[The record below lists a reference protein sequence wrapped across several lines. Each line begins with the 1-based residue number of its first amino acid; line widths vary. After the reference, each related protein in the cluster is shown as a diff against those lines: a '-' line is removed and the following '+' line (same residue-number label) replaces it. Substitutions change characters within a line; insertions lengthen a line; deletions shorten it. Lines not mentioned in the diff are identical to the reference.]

1 MIVLY
6 IFLGLIA
13 FILLMTAFMI
23 LVPLKIYIKGT
34 YWDKKPTGQMDI
46 YWVKYFVGTRLRIK
60 DLEHIHILI
69 WFLGIP
75 IPIRFP
81 LSVEKIKKKNKS
93 VANEP
98 RTSENVSENV
108 EDKKLVMP
116 GINISHISR
125 RYL

>member
-81 LSVEKIKKKNKS
+81 SKCLLISSSINS
-93 VANEP
+93 
-98 RTSENVSENV
+98 SERLAVSNVSTRTETGLATPMALTKYFV
-108 EDKKLVMP
+108 
-116 GINISHISR
+116 
-125 RYL
+125 